1 MGFEQADGRCGRCHG
16 YLNGQATARDMYLGL
31 MSFEWAVSYW
41 IYRGNVGL
49 LIGKEKKFMAF

>member
-1 MGFEQADGRCGRCHG
+1 
-16 YLNGQATARDMYLGL
+16 MYLGL
-31 MSFEWAVSYW
+31 MSFERAVSYR